1 MTLERMQP
9 VQDELIMFLTLNG
22 FVGVFLVISVGVDL
36 VQQIRAKS
44 DNEKLTI
51 TTDYNQNDYI
61 SISCNETDV
70 WPRTISKIQNVWTV
84 CCNCLTNNWNILY
97 ISVSMFYFWSVPFT
111 LFPFT
116 WIYTIN
122 INTLILATFWIV
134 YWGLIVPEWPAAT
147 AICGMMFSQITEFS
161 FASNSSFVVVVF
173 FLGGGTNIFEP
184 RLFTNLKSSTQKFRQ
199 KD

>member
-22 FVGVFLVISVGVDL
+22 FVGVFLVISVGVDM

-70 WPRTISKIQNVWTV
+70 
-84 CCNCLTNNWNILY
+84 
-97 ISVSMFYFWSVPFT
+97 
-111 LFPFT
+111 
-116 WIYTIN
+116 
-122 INTLILATFWIV
+122 
-134 YWGLIVPEWPAAT
+134 
-147 AICGMMFSQITEFS
+147 
-161 FASNSSFVVVVF
+161 
-173 FLGGGTNIFEP
+173 
-184 RLFTNLKSSTQKFRQ
+184 
-199 KD
+199 